1 MTLLNEPEADDAL
14 LALDRA
20 LVEAVI
26 EEARAVGRPAVAL
39 TFEPHPRAF
48 FAPDAPMFR
57 LTGPAAKERVFR
69 RLGLDGLIV
78 RRFDAGLAATSARAE
93 PSGSTGSSAISSAAT
108 FEPWPTSVIAKQPMS
123 LPLMMSGTYAARC
136 LSVPR
141 RETAP
146 PNRPNWTPF
155 LMSSDRSP

>member
-1 MTLLNEPEADDAL
+1 MYVFVAET
-14 LALDRA
+14 
-20 LVEAVI
+20 
-26 EEARAVGRPAVAL
+26 VGEC
-39 TFEPHPRAF
+39 T
-48 FAPDAPMFR
+48 
-57 LTGPAAKERVFR
+57 T
-69 RLGLDGLIV
+69 
-78 RRFDAGLAATSARAE
+78 
-93 PSGSTGSSAISSAAT
+93 ISSVSTSYVAVVSTAAT